1 MRVFLFVVVVLLA
14 GSSVNAQNRP
24 AGRQG
29 GQGQMNIAR
38 FYGKIVDASD
48 NKGIDAASVQLIQSK
63 FDSVSGKQ
71 KDVSVAGQ
79 LTSKGNFSLENL
91 SPSGK
96 YRLIVTAIGY
106 TPIDKAVQFDV
117 KRGGNPSDMMNNLDK
132 DLGNIKMEIDAQQLS
147 EVKVVA
153 SKPMFQMGV
162 DRKIFNVEKNIVTT
176 GQTANEIMKNVP
188 GVNVDIDGNVTLR
201 NAAPTIFIDGR
212 PTTMTL
218 DQLPADAI

>member
-1 MRVFLFVVVVLLA
+1 MRAFLFVVLVLLA
-14 GSSVNAQNRP
+14 GSSVNAQNRMP
-24 AGRQG
+24 GRQG
-29 GQGQMNIAR
+29 GQGQMSIAR
-38 FYGKIVDASD
+38 FYGKIVDASN

-63 FDSVSGKQ
+63 FDSASGKQ

-91 SPSGK
+91 SPFGK
-96 YRLIVTAIGY
+96 YRLLVTAIGY

-117 KRGGNPSDMMNNLDK
+117 KRGGNSSDMMNNLDK

-162 DRKIFNVEKNIVTT
+162 DRKIFNVDKNIVTT
-176 GQTANEIMKNVP
+176 GQTATEIMKNVP
-188 GVNVDIDGNVTLR
+188 GVTV
-201 NAAPTIFIDGR
+201 
-212 PTTMTL
+212 
-218 DQLPADAI
+218 